1 MFGLN
6 AMNRI
11 HPLDKLIT
19 DDSLWLLESM
29 VAFVDYPFKRMLVML
44 IKYKELMSI
53 LNCLD
58 DRGYIS
64 KCGFDCHP
72 KNSEDMINDMCNFM
86 PGDFSSSIKNM
97 NKMMSMMNAM
107 NSMNNDCQ
115 NHGNFNDSFFNPFSA
130 TQDNPS
136 TSEDIKE
143 ANSYYRDESD
153 NSSNSSSGGLY
164 ESVLNILDNN

>member
-1 MFGLN
+1 
-6 AMNRI
+6 
-11 HPLDKLIT
+11 
-19 DDSLWLLESM
+19 
-29 VAFVDYPFKRMLVML
+29 
-44 IKYKELMSI
+44 
-53 LNCLD
+53 
-58 DRGYIS
+58 
-64 KCGFDCHP
+64 
-72 KNSEDMINDMCNFM
+72 
-86 PGDFSSSIKNM
+86 M

-153 NSSNSSSGGLY
+153 NSSNGSSGGLY